1 MNLQIAY
8 LIEWV
13 VRKYNNNTTME
24 PDSEFFCYHLGTL
37 TTLKLQDFID
47 HEKKKLICGKRNRNV
62 RNSFRGDR
70 NRWELRE

>member
-1 MNLQIAY
+1 MNSQIAY

-47 HEKKKLICGKRNRNV
+47 HEKKKVNLWKKEQKCQKLVQRR
-62 RNSFRGDR
+62 
-70 NRWELRE
+70 